1 MKKVL
6 RIFAAATAILTIGFT
21 VVFFL
26 KKQPVYSTVEKV
38 NLCKV
43 QKSDLENS
51 IYINVAVVSDNAEQ
65 VYSYVDAPA
74 GNVKVK
80 IGDTVRKG
88 DIICDFDCTD
98 LQKEYDSYML
108 ILEQLI
114 ELDSLYSDSFESN
127 ALLEKS
133 ILESQVNQLNTTIGN
148 YQKKYEETLL
158 MAEDYH
164 SLYESAADEQ
174 ENLRIKI
181 ESLENNSEENVS
193 DRITVENT
201 SVEITEEMISEENT
215 DVNTSDQIKYVTDN
229 LRNLYNITV
238 QKKDRL
244 YDKYLEMKRKAE
256 DIGVTIESYREDLKL
271 LMAGSEA
278 QTAETEIYYTP
289 ESRDNLIASYT
300 EKTDKLQ
307 KMLDNSTVTADRDGI
322 ITDLYVTSGEYVSE
336 GLICCIQNPDKLYF
350 KGYVTPENLSDISGE
365 SRIMV
370 NLFDGIYTENEGKN
384 LFINDCFDE
393 ENNGYEISFTIDGIE
408 NHELYPGHE
417 VSARIVLES
426 QQDTLTVPY
435 DAIFETDGQT
445 YVRRYS
451 ESGDYKDVKVKKGLE
466 TSYYVAV
473 DSDELSENDLVATE
487 MLK

>member
-133 ILESQVNQLNTTIGN
+133 ILESQVTQLNTIIGN
-148 YQKKYEETLL
+148 YRKKYEETLI

-238 QKKDRL
+238 QKKDSL
-244 YDKYLEMKRKAE
+244 YDKYLGMKRKAE
-256 DIGVTIESYREDLKL
+256 DISVTIESYCEDLKL
-271 LMAGSEA
+271 LMAGSEV
-278 QTAETEIYYTP
+278 QTTETEKYYTP
-289 ESRDNLIASYT
+289 ESRDKLIASYT

-307 KMLDNSTVTADRDGI
+307 KMLDSSTVTADRDGI

-336 GLICCIQNPDKLYF
+336 GLICCIQNLDNLYF

-365 SRIMV
+365 NRIMV
-370 NLFDGIYTENEGKN
+370 NLFDGVYTENEGEN

-408 NHELYPGHE
+408 NLELYPGHE

-466 TSYYVAV
+466 TGYYVAV